1 MLPKIFGYNLVSHKE
16 YLEDGTVVN
25 VVRLTS
31 YLSLGYTL
39 KLFRLV
45 QKGEACLE
53 YADFLSR
60 IYWVQILTSRC
71 SGFLPFQVKHAT
83 RYLDWRTLDQS
94 A

>member
-1 MLPKIFGYNLVSHKE
+1 MPLKCSIQYDRYCLVGIAIFLVGAVYWAGWWIVLPKIFGYNLVSHKE

-31 YLSLGYTL
+31 YLSLRYTL

-53 YADFLSR
+53 YADFL
-60 IYWVQILTSRC
+60 
-71 SGFLPFQVKHAT
+71 
-83 RYLDWRTLDQS
+83 
-94 A
+94 